1 MNAKFPLISYIVAT
15 QYVNNSAGLRY
26 LHKEVF
32 TDEDPRV
39 AKSKAKN
46 YYDAAVE
53 MLTDEKQISLV
64 KKDSYSKE
72 KIVYQNPELFEEGV
86 SLFIRLNEDLDFK
99 NLKDKK
105 GKEFLLEIFA
115 ERNSHH
121 LVKNWYARKVEQET
135 WNLMGQKT
143 EKQLMQEDFLFK
155 SKLGIY
161 RKERMMQLTERISSN
176 EKTNIE
182 IVRKTTE
189 IGKIY
194 ESICAFLNTDGGEIV
209 IGIDENLSSTD
220 FLPNDD
226 YETFKE
232 IIESS
237 VFTMFKEFEDL
248 IEFDLKQLNGVPFYY
263 FKITK
268 SANPAFLIQKE
279 SRVFY
284 FRNIAGNVLDFD
296 RTE

>member
-53 MLTDEKQISLV
+53 MLADEKQISLV

-105 GKEFLLEIFA
+105 GKEFLL
-115 ERNSHH
+115 
-121 LVKNWYARKVEQET
+121 
-135 WNLMGQKT
+135 
-143 EKQLMQEDFLFK
+143 
-155 SKLGIY
+155 
-161 RKERMMQLTERISSN
+161 
-176 EKTNIE
+176 
-182 IVRKTTE
+182 
-189 IGKIY
+189 
-194 ESICAFLNTDGGEIV
+194 
-209 IGIDENLSSTD
+209 
-220 FLPNDD
+220 
-226 YETFKE
+226 
-232 IIESS
+232 
-237 VFTMFKEFEDL
+237 
-248 IEFDLKQLNGVPFYY
+248 
-263 FKITK
+263 
-268 SANPAFLIQKE
+268 
-279 SRVFY
+279 
-284 FRNIAGNVLDFD
+284 
-296 RTE
+296 